1 MPMDAKASEVLDFW
15 FGETDS
21 AVYGTERKEWF
32 IKSDEFDETIRS
44 RFGADVRGAID
55 GEFDHWAQASIPNRQ
70 TLALIVLLDQFPRNI
85 YRNTGDMYAGDAKAL
100 AIAQAMVA
108 AGRDVSLQPI
118 ERVFC
123 YLPYEH
129 SEELT
134 VQEESL
140 RLFGQLVGQPAGGGF
155 IEYAKAHHVIV
166 ERFGRF
172 PHRNELLGRESTEQ
186 EIAFLKEPGSSF

>member
-1 MPMDAKASEVLDFW
+1 MDTKASAVLDFW
-15 FGETDS
+15 FGDVGS
-21 AVYGTERKEWF
+21 DDYGAERKEWF
-32 IKSDEFDETIRS
+32 TKSDDFDETIRS
-44 RFGADVRGAID
+44 RFGADVRRAID
-55 GEFDHWAQASIPNRQ
+55 GEFDHWAHDSAPNRQ

-85 YRNTGDMYAGDAKAL
+85 YRNSGDMYAGDAKAL
-100 AIAQAMVA
+100 AAAQAMVA

-129 SEELT
+129 SEDLG

-140 RLFGQLVGQPAGGGF
+140 RLFAQLVGQSAGGNF
-155 IEYAKAHHVIV
+155 LQYAKAHHVIV

-186 EIAFLKEPGSSF
+186 EITFLKEPGSSF